1 MATTPPPECKAEF
14 RCAVLQFLHEG
25 AVRAAC
31 TLRGRTFERIELLCR
46 QHFSGLT
53 PAHAFERLDWR
64 VVQELFT
71 FNLEARERRVFI
83 GRRFPLASHA
93 PSCLTPDALQFL
105 DPCRPVIR
113 I

>member
-1 MATTPPPECKAEF
+1 
-14 RCAVLQFLHEG
+14 
-25 AVRAAC
+25 
-31 TLRGRTFERIELLCR
+31 
-46 QHFSGLT
+46 
-53 PAHAFERLDWR
+53 
-64 VVQELFT
+64 VQELFT